1 MVTSVST
8 LTDKVTN
15 QGLPIAKNVG
25 RQIPDWDSILIH
37 EGSMKKQGGLG
48 NSWMHRLFHLYRTCQ
63 GSFLCYYDNEGQ
75 TPPFSKDVK
84 ARNIIDISK
93 VTQIRAR
100 SMLPNA
106 PEHAFDL
113 VTVERDFTFVPE
125 TGDIA
130 AYWLRLLARATEED
144 VAVVP
149 DEEFAFKLKVVQD
162 SIAVFDG
169 SIIGQDV
176 FLLVTQAGLKFYAT
190 IAHVQP
196 IVTFKYTEL
205 YKWSAQVIQEY
216 HRSIFQA
223 FSRPQ
228 TGFTFVLPLGTT
240 LTVIIP
246 CDSYLP
252 CPLPLPLG
260 QSSQTKPVF
269 GSVGCPV
276 QEEELFPF
284 SREGRSRCLIR

>member
-1 MVTSVST
+1 VIEDETHRRQQGLRDGSGERGRPGQDEVPITFSTRRKRIADMVTSVST

-15 QGLPIAKNVG
+15 QGLPVAKNVDA

-48 NSWMHRLFHLYRTCQ
+48 NSWMHRLFHLYRTSQ
-63 GSFLCYYDNEGQ
+63 GSFLCYYDNDGQ

-100 SMLPNA
+100 SMIPNA

-113 VTVERDFTFVPE
+113 VTVERDFTFAPE

-130 AYWLRLLARATEED
+130 AYWLKLLARATEED
-144 VAVVP
+144 VAVVT
-149 DEEFAFKLKVVQD
+149 DEEFAFKLKVLQD

-169 SIIGQDV
+169 SIVGQEV
-176 FLLVTQAGLKFYAT
+176 HLLVTQGGLRFYASS
-190 IAHVQP
+190 AYVHPP

-216 HRSIFQA
+216 LREHLSNILSSA
-223 FSRPQ
+223 NYWVY
-228 TGFTFVLPLGTT
+228 FVFASGNNT
-240 LTVIIP
+240 
-246 CDSYLP
+246 DSDH
-252 CPLPLPLG
+252 
-260 QSSQTKPVF
+260 ST
-269 GSVGCPV
+269 
-276 QEEELFPF
+276 
-284 SREGRSRCLIR
+284 